1 MKRIF
6 TGGYI
11 PDCDARGGIRTHNA
25 LSSSV
30 V

>member
-1 MKRIF
+1 MKRSF
-6 TGGYI
+6 TEGCI

-25 LSSSV
+25 LASSV